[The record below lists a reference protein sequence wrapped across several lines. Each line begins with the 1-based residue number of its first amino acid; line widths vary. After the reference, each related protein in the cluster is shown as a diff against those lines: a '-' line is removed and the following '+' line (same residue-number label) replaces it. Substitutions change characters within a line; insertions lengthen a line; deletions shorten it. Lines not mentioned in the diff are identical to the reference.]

1 MTSGSASAAAPG
13 TCPVCG
19 GTIPSGGGLVA
30 TEIVVCPECQSM
42 LVVESLRDGEAV
54 FGEAPK
60 IEEDWGE

>member
-1 MTSGSASAAAPG
+1 MISG

-19 GTIPSGGGLVA
+19 GTVPSPGPLVP

-42 LVVESLRDGEAV
+42 LVVESLREGAPLL
-54 FGEAPK
+54 GEAPK